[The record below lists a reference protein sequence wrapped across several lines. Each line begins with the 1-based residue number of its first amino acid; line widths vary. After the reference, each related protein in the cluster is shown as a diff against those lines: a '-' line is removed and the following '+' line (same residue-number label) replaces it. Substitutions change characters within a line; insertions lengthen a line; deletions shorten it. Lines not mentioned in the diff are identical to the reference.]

1 MRNHPEERFLWRAV
15 AETVRRKPWH
25 AVAML
30 AAVIAGTM
38 LVAGPSRV
46 LRQLV
51 DGPLT
56 GDTGSLWQMAFLYL
70 GAVLAIGLS
79 DLVREYGAMVLGQH
93 ILLRIRSL
101 MLERLPLLPM
111 DHYLNTPAGETMARF
126 SADIDAVNSLF
137 TAGLVGAAADLLK
150 IGGLLLAL
158 FAISPVVGWIAAGA
172 IPLVYVLSDFF
183 RRRIYRRQK
192 EVRQRVSDINTGI
205 QEIYSG
211 MKVIKVFGRERHF
224 AERFEP
230 VLENHRI
237 AMNANSVYDAWFPCV
252 LQTVRAA
259 VIALVLVAGAGQNA
273 TPVALGLSL
282 GALAA
287 AADLMIRLF
296 DPIEAAAGELLTI
309 QQAMAGL
316 GRIRAYFR
324 LPTETEGKKQS
335 LQKTGGSDLS
345 HPAQV
350 KVDTSIPV
358 GSSAR
363 PDIVMTGVHFS
374 YRNGA
379 DVLHGTDL
387 RIPAGTKAA
396 LAGRTGSGKTT
407 LLHLVAGLY
416 PVAEGVIQVGGVDP
430 YLLEPEERRRRIGI
444 VPQTVVVFN
453 GSIRDNITL
462 RDDTITRDQV
472 RSALEIVGLREMVEG
487 MEDGLETLLGEGAAH
502 LSFGQTQLLSLAR
515 ALVTDPPLLL
525 LDELTS
531 GLDALTERKVLDAI
545 RTVGGGKTILTV
557 SHRLSGLLDVD
568 TVHIMEKGRIV
579 ESGTPR
585 ELAREEGWYA
595 RYKRLEDL
603 GWRIG

>member
-1 MRNHPEERFLWRAV
+1 
-15 AETVRRKPWH
+15 
-25 AVAML
+25 
-30 AAVIAGTM
+30 
-38 LVAGPSRV
+38 
-46 LRQLV
+46 
-51 DGPLT
+51 
-56 GDTGSLWQMAFLYL
+56 
-70 GAVLAIGLS
+70 VLAIGLS

-172 IPLVYVLSDFF
+172 IPLIYVLSDFF

-282 GALAA
+282 
-287 AADLMIRLF
+287 
-296 DPIEAAAGELLTI
+296 GELLTI

-472 RSALEIVGLREMVEG
+472 RSALEIVGLREMGEG

>member
-1 MRNHPEERFLWRAV
+1 MRKNPEERFLWRAL
-15 AETVRRKPWH
+15 AETVRRRPWH
-25 AVAML
+25 TVAML
-30 AAVIAGTM
+30 AAVVAGTV

-46 LRQLV
+46 LRRLV

-56 GDTGSLWQMAFLYL
+56 GGPGSLWQMALLYL

-79 DLVREYGAMVLGQH
+79 DLVREYGAMVLGQR
-93 ILLRIRSL
+93 ILLRIRSM

-126 SADIDAVNSLF
+126 SSDIDAVNSLF

-172 IPLVYVLSDFF
+172 IPVVYVLSDFF
-183 RRRIYRRQK
+183 RRRIYQRQK
-192 EVRQRVSDINTGI
+192 VVRQRVSDINTGI

-211 MKVIKVFGRERHF
+211 MNVIKVFGRERHF

-230 VLENHRI
+230 LLEGHRV

-273 TPVALGLSL
+273 TPLALGLSL

-287 AADLMIRLF
+287 SADLMIRLF
-296 DPIEAAAGELLTI
+296 EPIEAAAGELLTI

-316 GRIRAYFR
+316 VRIRAYFR
-324 LPTETEGKKQS
+324 LPTETEGKQP
-335 LQKTGGSDLS
+335 LQKTEAPDLS
-345 HPAQV
+345 CPA
-350 KVDTSIPV
+350 PV
-358 GSSAR
+358 EADSSVSVGPCAR
-363 PDIVMTGVHFS
+363 PDIVLTGVRFS

-387 RIPAGTKAA
+387 TIPTGTKAA

-407 LLHLVAGLY
+407 LLHLVVGLY
-416 PVAEGVIQVGGVDP
+416 PVAEGSIRVGGVNP
-430 YLLEPEERRRRIGI
+430 YLLAPEERRRRIGI

-462 RDDTITRDQV
+462 RDDAITRDQV
-472 RSALEIVGLREMVEG
+472 LGALELVGLREMV
-487 MEDGLETLLGEGAAH
+487 DGLEEGLDTLLGEGAAH

-515 ALVTDPPLLL
+515 ALVTDPLLLL

-545 RTVGGGKTILTV
+545 RAVGGKKTILTV

-579 ESGTPR
+579 ESGPPR
-585 ELAREEGWYA
+585 ALAREEGWYA

-603 GWRIG
+603 GWRIE